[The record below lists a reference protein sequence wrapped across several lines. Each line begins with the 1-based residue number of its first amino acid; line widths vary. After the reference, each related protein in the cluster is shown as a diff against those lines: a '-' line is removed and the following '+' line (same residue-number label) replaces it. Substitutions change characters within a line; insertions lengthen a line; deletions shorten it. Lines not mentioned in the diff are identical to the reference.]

1 MRKNIQENDVRETGT
16 VSIAVN
22 KSFHRGDCY
31 AAIHEVSQMDNY
43 LDGSWE
49 KFEQWIR
56 NTIGSDFR
64 WRVRPMDK
72 RSNRQMLAELVQKDI
87 KENKGIFPENNAF
100 IERK

>member
-1 MRKNIQENDVRETGT
+1 MP
-16 VSIAVN
+16 AV
-22 KSFHRGDCY
+22 
-31 AAIHEVSQMDNY
+31 HEVSKTDNY

-56 NTIGSDFR
+56 NTIGSDFC

-72 RSNRQMLAELVQKDI
+72 RSNRQMIAERVQDNI
-87 KENKGIFPENNAF
+87 KENNGIFPEKNAF

>member
-1 MRKNIQENDVRETGT
+1 MRKNIQENDVRETCT
-16 VSIAVN
+16 VWIAVN
-22 KSFHRGDCY
+22 NSFHRGDCY
-31 AAIHEVSQMDNY
+31 AAVHEVSKMDNY

-56 NTIGSDFR
+56 NTIELDFC

-72 RSNRQMLAELVQKDI
+72 RSNRQTIAELVQNVI
-87 KENKGIFPENNAF
+87 KENNSF

>member
-1 MRKNIQENDVRETGT
+1 MRKDIQENDVRETCT
-16 VSIAVN
+16 VWIAVN
-22 KSFHRGDCY
+22 NSFHRGDCY
-31 AAIHEVSQMDNY
+31 AAVHDVSKMDNY

-56 NTIGSDFR
+56 NTIESDFR

-72 RSNRQMLAELVQKDI
+72 QSNRQTIAELVQNDI
-87 KENKGIFPENNAF
+87 KENNAF

>member
-1 MRKNIQENDVRETGT
+1 MRENAMRAART
-16 VSIAVN
+16 VWIAVSN
-22 KSFHRGDCY
+22 SFIRSDCY
-31 AAIHEVSQMDNY
+31 AAVHEVSKMDNY

-72 RSNRQMLAELVQKDI
+72 RSNRQMLAERVQNDI
-87 KENKGIFPENNAF
+87 KENNGVFPEKNAF